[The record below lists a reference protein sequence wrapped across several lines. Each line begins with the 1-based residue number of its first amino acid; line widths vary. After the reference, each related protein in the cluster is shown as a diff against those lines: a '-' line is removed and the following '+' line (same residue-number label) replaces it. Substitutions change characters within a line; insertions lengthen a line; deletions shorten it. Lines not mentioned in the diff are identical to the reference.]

1 MTDKCGVVA
10 GNNGG
15 TSAHANDAVSAHD
28 ASRSR
33 GPSLSLSLSS
43 LELRA
48 RSKLNDR
55 ASPQLVQILFTIPP
69 PPLLRD
75 TLSIRT
81 DIPTDFAI
89 SFSTLRLVGI

>member
-1 MTDKCGVVA
+1 MSLPEITA
-10 GNNGG
+10 GRRRTLT
-15 TSAHANDAVSAHD
+15 TSFPHTMRHVRAA
-28 ASRSR
+28 
-33 GPSLSLSLSS
+33 SLSLSS

-69 PPLLRD
+69 PPPLRD
-75 TLSIRT
+75 ILSIRT

-89 SFSTLRLVGI
+89 SFSTLRFVEI